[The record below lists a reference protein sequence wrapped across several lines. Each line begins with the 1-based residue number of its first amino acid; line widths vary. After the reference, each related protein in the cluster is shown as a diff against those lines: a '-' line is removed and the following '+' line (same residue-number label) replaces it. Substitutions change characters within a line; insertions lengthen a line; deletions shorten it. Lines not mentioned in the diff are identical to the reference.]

1 MMKKDVFYSKLKH
14 WLESNGISAIK
25 VIAPVKP
32 LDMIHIDKSRIKS
45 CDGFM
50 FNGNK
55 LFQDLKVFID
65 VNDNILGLSIG
76 QFSPSLIM
84 VLNMTKEFC
93 GLPFS
98 NIRKRNDDNIHELY
112 C

>member
-55 LFQDLKVFID
+55 LFQDDIYILQCTKLK
-65 VNDNILGLSIG
+65 IG
-76 QFSPSLIM
+76 CLICKYRFF
-84 VLNMTKEFC
+84 L
-93 GLPFS
+93 
-98 NIRKRNDDNIHELY
+98 
-112 C
+112 